1 MGKEKNEAEVLGSA
15 FVGLEKIKK
24 VVIVLRNQLN
34 WCFLSQITLI
44 TTERTPISKNCLSLV
59 EVIKSVYASLM
70 LDFSRWCKHSSSA
83 FSRYCVLLTAH
94 VSKLARATPWA
105 VALTGSPSSE
115 FSVAIGSIHPYNPR
129 ARASLCNS
137 SITLLGTASEYGQPN
152 L

>member
-59 EVIKSVYASLM
+59 EVIKSVVRL
-70 LDFSRWCKHSSSA
+70 LDAWFLPM
-83 FSRYCVLLTAH
+83 V
-94 VSKLARATPWA
+94 
-105 VALTGSPSSE
+105 
-115 FSVAIGSIHPYNPR
+115 
-129 ARASLCNS
+129 
-137 SITLLGTASEYGQPN
+137 
-152 L
+152 